1 MDDLST
7 TAPFAPNRLI
17 RIQGILHSINSKLL
31 LVAAIGVLT
40 SIGLLCVGYLSI
52 EALILIWNLA
62 FVGSVIMWEKNKRD
76 NSVGSFATFS
86 DDERWSKIKRD
97 LERVE
102 QKLAKTKDAGKK
114 KSLLYQKN
122 WLENELRRVEWS
134 IKEKNMSEIYNLR
147 MGNLPKLGTNQADP
161 KTRTDSAE
169 ISEDSQDFDPS
180 DKYTPD
186 GALRERKR
194 LERLAEEN
202 KNLERIIENA
212 EKILGSEPVDSL
224 SIALQSVVNDFK
236 AHYNVIKKRKNNSET
251 LANYWVAWALISSVI
266 NHVDI
271 DPQISKYASKEFRPK
286 IAKLIKMILSLDL
299 SLDTANSVHLGDQNL
314 KSELDDNYSEGP
326 FGSDS
331 EGRRVGD

>member
-1 MDDLST
+1 
-7 TAPFAPNRLI
+7 
-17 RIQGILHSINSKLL
+17 
-31 LVAAIGVLT
+31 
-40 SIGLLCVGYLSI
+40 
-52 EALILIWNLA
+52 
-62 FVGSVIMWEKNKRD
+62 
-76 NSVGSFATFS
+76 
-86 DDERWSKIKRD
+86 
-97 LERVE
+97 
-102 QKLAKTKDAGKK
+102 
-114 KSLLYQKN
+114 
-122 WLENELRRVEWS
+122 
-134 IKEKNMSEIYNLR
+134 